1 MVAKWIFTRHFSF
14 TSPVICSLTR
24 CAMAMATVG
33 SSRGP
38 QHVGARAPDPEGEG
52 ARDRPERRTPRPGGC
67 GPHHQPGPPVTSADA
82 LREAGQISEEAS

>member
-14 TSPVICSLTR
+14 TSPVTCSLTR

-38 QHVGARAPDPEGEG
+38 QHVGARAPNPEGEG
-52 ARDRPERRTPRPGGC
+52 ARDRPEHARPSRVGLGRNTSRA
-67 GPHHQPGPPVTSADA
+67 PVTTADV
-82 LREAGQISEEAS
+82 LREAEQITEEAS